1 MEELMEDISQLSD
14 EEFIRNIAVK
24 LYQGASNQR
33 FAFAIF
39 DLSGRIM
46 SASRVYAKYFA
57 CDNPEE
63 LYGETVL
70 SIAKKLIAKRS
81 IDRPT
86 PMAHSVYY
94 EMVKEWERLRQKVIQ
109 TEDVVSYINVAPFP
123 QGTIIFQ
130 AYHLPIWNPSGK
142 IVGTKTVSG
151 NNNVF
156 HDNILL
162 RNRFIKKKAFSN
174 KDIVNNLPELTSLE
188 YKIILLLSLGL
199 SQNNVA
205 SLLNIARGT
214 IANTISERICP
225 KFGLHG
231 ANTKLL
237 ISLLMEIE
245 YFNHMPYDMIPPILI
260 ETNI

>member
-1 MEELMEDISQLSD
+1 MEDISRLSD
-14 EEFIRNIAVK
+14 EEFIRNVAVK

-46 SASRVYAKYFA
+46 SASRVYSKYFA
-57 CDNPEE
+57 FDSPSEMH
-63 LYGETVL
+63 GETFL
-70 SIAKKLIAKRS
+70 SIATRLIEKRR
-81 IDRPT
+81 IEG
-86 PMAHSVYY
+86 SVKNPNKVFYDI
-94 EMVKEWERLRQKVIQ
+94 VGEWERLRQKVIQ
-109 TEDVVSYINVAPFP
+109 TEDVVSYINIAPFP
-123 QGTIIFQ
+123 QGTAVFQ

-142 IVGTKTVSG
+142 IIGTKTISG

-156 HDNILL
+156 HDVILL
-162 RNRFIKKKAFSN
+162 RNRFIKRKTLPNRELINS
-174 KDIVNNLPELTSLE
+174 LPELTSLE

-245 YFNHMPYDMIPPILI
+245 YFNHMPYDMISPILI